1 MQPIND
7 QFESKSVPASAQN
20 VPVLETA
27 AENACPSFP
36 YRSAETAERVSA
48 VRASFR
54 GPPDSSDGV
63 TPFHILAPTSSG
75 LPTNLHIGPDRESR
89 RGIVPRPRVNEAVPL
104 CPPSDVNGSF
114 RRRHVSD
121 RMGNKI
127 ATFTDEQLEDYQ
139 DCTYFTRKEILRV
152 QKRFREL
159 DSQRV
164 PEVMTGN
171 EAHTIDV
178 PMEKIEK
185 MSELKE
191 NPFRQRIC
199 KVFSHDGSGNMTFD
213 DFLDMLSVFSEPS
226 PRDVKVFYAFR
237 IYDYDEDQML
247 GPSDIEKATVALTR
261 NQLTP
266 EEVQIVV
273 EKVLEEADMD
283 DDGKLSFTEFEHVIT
298 RAPDFIR

>member
-1 MQPIND
+1 
-7 QFESKSVPASAQN
+7 
-20 VPVLETA
+20 
-27 AENACPSFP
+27 
-36 YRSAETAERVSA
+36 
-48 VRASFR
+48 
-54 GPPDSSDGV
+54 
-63 TPFHILAPTSSG
+63 
-75 LPTNLHIGPDRESR
+75 
-89 RGIVPRPRVNEAVPL
+89 
-104 CPPSDVNGSF
+104 
-114 RRRHVSD
+114 
-121 RMGNKI
+121 MGNKI

-298 RAPDFIR
+298 RAPDFISAFHVRI

>member
-1 MQPIND
+1 
-7 QFESKSVPASAQN
+7 
-20 VPVLETA
+20 
-27 AENACPSFP
+27 
-36 YRSAETAERVSA
+36 
-48 VRASFR
+48 
-54 GPPDSSDGV
+54 
-63 TPFHILAPTSSG
+63 
-75 LPTNLHIGPDRESR
+75 
-89 RGIVPRPRVNEAVPL
+89 
-104 CPPSDVNGSF
+104 
-114 RRRHVSD
+114 
-121 RMGNKI
+121 MGNKVV
-127 ATFTDEQLEDYQ
+127 TFTEEQLEDYQ

-152 QKRFREL
+152 HKRFREL
-159 DSQRV
+159 DMQRV
-164 PEVMTGN
+164 PAVMTGD

-185 MSELKE
+185 MPELKE

-247 GPSDIEKATVALTR
+247 GPTDIEKTTIALTR

-266 EEVQIVV
+266 DEVQTVV
-273 EKVLEEADMD
+273 DKVLEEADID

-298 RAPDFIR
+298 RAPDFVSAFHIRI